1 MRKWKLFSACC
12 LSAVL
17 AFSGPVSTAWA
28 GSPEFSRTAEE
39 WAQLRDNTMEYDEL
53 KDLIHEYNVKV
64 QKNQLDIS
72 DKKGKDRVT
81 SDEYARYYRD
91 AADKARNNITGEDGN
106 EVNDARNAVSAR
118 QADENADRNV
128 EDLGVD
134 QLTNDQEE
142 ATLVATAQVSMITYF
157 QQKYELETLKDSLEL
172 LNAVHQSVLVKQSAG
187 MATQTDVLGALE
199 NIQNTQTSIDKL
211 TGTIEQTRQK
221 LCVML
226 GWKYNDTPEIKD
238 IPAVDM
244 AQIDAMN
251 PDTDMEAALNNN
263 YTLKINKRK
272 LTNASADVTKETL
285 KRTIASNEQNIG
297 TDLVKS
303 YQEVLQAKAAYDQ
316 AVAEYNLETKNM
328 DTAERKTQVG
338 KMSGL
343 DYRKQKNALITKT
356 NGVKTAELTLFQS
369 VQTYNNAVSGL
380 ASTGG

>member
-1 MRKWKLFSACC
+1 MRKWKLISAGC

>member
-1 MRKWKLFSACC
+1 M
-12 LSAVL
+12 
-17 AFSGPVSTAWA
+17 
-28 GSPEFSRTAEE
+28 
-39 WAQLRDNTMEYDEL
+39 
-53 KDLIHEYNVKV
+53 
-64 QKNQLDIS
+64 
-72 DKKGKDRVT
+72 
-81 SDEYARYYRD
+81 
-91 AADKARNNITGEDGN
+91 
-106 EVNDARNAVSAR
+106 
-118 QADENADRNV
+118 
-128 EDLGVD
+128 D

-142 ATLVATAQVSMITYF
+142 ATLVATAQASMITYF
-157 QQKYELETLKDSLEL
+157 QQTYELETLKDNLEL

-199 NIQNTQTSIDKL
+199 NVQNTQASIDKL

-244 AQIDAMN
+244 ARIDAMN
-251 PDTDMEAALNNN
+251 PEADMEAALNNN

-272 LTNASADVTKETL
+272 LTNATADVTKETL
-285 KRTIASNEQNIG
+285 NRTIASNEQNIG

-316 AVAEYNLETKNM
+316 AVAEYNLESKNM

-343 DYRKQKNALITKT
+343 DYRKQKNALVTKT
-356 NGVKTAELTLFQS
+356 NGVKTAERTLFQS
-369 VQTYNNAVSGL
+369 VQTYNNAVNGL